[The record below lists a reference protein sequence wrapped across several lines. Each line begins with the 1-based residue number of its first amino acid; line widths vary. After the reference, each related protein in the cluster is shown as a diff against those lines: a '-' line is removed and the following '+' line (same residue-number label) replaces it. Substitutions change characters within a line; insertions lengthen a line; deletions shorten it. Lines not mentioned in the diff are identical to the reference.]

1 MKAQNEKNFFMKS
14 FCSYGFTR
22 KSVLALYDAIQEW
35 ENNEQDTYSLDD
47 IHGYIREWLAL
58 NPPEALACKI
68 TLRRALADSINIDP
82 EQITLW
88 RKNAGKNT

>member
-1 MKAQNEKNFFMKS
+1 MNHEKEFFMKS

-35 ENNEQDTYSLDD
+35 ENKEQDTYNLDG
-47 IHGYIREWLAL
+47 IHGYIQEWLAI
-58 NPPEALACKI
+58 NPPEVLGCRI
-68 TLRRALADSINIDP
+68 TLRRALADSINTDP

-88 RKNAGKNT
+88 RVNADKNT